1 MLAQRLPGILPKM
14 LAEEI
19 LECSTIASIAGQIQN
34 GKLTHTRPFRAPH
47 HTCSIAAM
55 VGGGVGRKIKP
66 GEISLAHNGVLF
78 LDELPEFS
86 SSIIEALRQPIE
98 SGEVLIARANA
109 HIKFPANFQLI
120 AAMNRCKCGYL
131 NDVHKSCARAPK
143 CGADYQMKISGPILD
158 RFDLHIEIDAVNSYE
173 YQQYKEDI
181 EESSKEIADRVAAAR
196 IIQQQRYDG
205 YNIRVNN
212 RLEGQLLIDYALP
225 VDGGIDLLNEAASKF
240 RLSMRGYN
248 RVLRVAR
255 TIADLEDNKYVQKIH
270 LAEALSYR
278 NLEYS
283 YR

>member
-120 AAMNRCKCGYL
+120 AAMNPCKCGYL
-131 NDVHKSCARAPK
+131 NDVHKSCTRAPK

-173 YQQYKEDI
+173 YQQH
-181 EESSKEIADRVAAAR
+181 R
-196 IIQQQRYDG
+196 
-205 YNIRVNN
+205 
-212 RLEGQLLIDYALP
+212 
-225 VDGGIDLLNEAASKF
+225 
-240 RLSMRGYN
+240 
-248 RVLRVAR
+248 
-255 TIADLEDNKYVQKIH
+255 KI
-270 LAEALSYR
+270 
-278 NLEYS
+278 
-283 YR
+283 